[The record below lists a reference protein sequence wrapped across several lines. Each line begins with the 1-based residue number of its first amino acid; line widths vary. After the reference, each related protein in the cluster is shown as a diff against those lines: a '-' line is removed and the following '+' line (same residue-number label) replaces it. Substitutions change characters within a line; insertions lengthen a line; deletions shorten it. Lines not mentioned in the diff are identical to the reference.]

1 MPHIIISNLTKHLG
15 NKTLFNN
22 INLRLKT
29 GIYGLVGRNGTGKS
43 TFLRALVDHKLSSE
57 SIKVSGKC
65 QFFSQLLA
73 IPKVTVAEYLGV
85 DKQLKA
91 FARIEAGSTK
101 VSDFELLQEQWH
113 LRHEINQL
121 LKDLGLPQNPFMRCV
136 DLSGGQLTRLKLH
149 VLLTDEQSILLLDEP
164 SNHLDAMAKQWLI
177 TRVKAFRGLVLIA
190 SHDQPLLDCADHIL
204 HFNNHTIT
212 PYAMNYERFQGVFAQ
227 QQAALG
233 IKIETQKAE
242 HKKVQKVVQQ
252 SLERAAQRAA
262 KGKKIR
268 AKGSQPKML
277 LDAKKNAADKTKSRL
292 TAMQDNRLKNIKE
305 TLSNLEKQQSVTKAQ
320 HIYLNSSELN
330 KDYTLLT
337 VKDWQCKYVNGPCVS
352 FTVKQMSRIWL
363 KGSNGTGKSTLLNTL
378 RASRSDS
385 PNVMYKNCEITYLD
399 QHYSWLDNFS
409 SSLDALMTISDSL
422 TVQQART
429 LLAGIGFKGDT
440 VFTNTSYLSGG
451 ERMKVAMLCTSY
463 AKNNALLLLDEPDN
477 HLDLDSKNQLANA
490 LSQYKGAFI
499 LVSHDSDFVNAVDIN
514 TIVDINLIEPIVV
527 TK

>member
-1 MPHIIISNLTKHLG
+1 
-15 NKTLFNN
+15 
-22 INLRLKT
+22 
-29 GIYGLVGRNGTGKS
+29 
-43 TFLRALVDHKLSSE
+43 
-57 SIKVSGKC
+57 
-65 QFFSQLLA
+65 
-73 IPKVTVAEYLGV
+73 
-85 DKQLKA
+85 
-91 FARIEAGSTK
+91 
-101 VSDFELLQEQWH
+101 
-113 LRHEINQL
+113 
-121 LKDLGLPQNPFMRCV
+121 
-136 DLSGGQLTRLKLH
+136 
-149 VLLTDEQSILLLDEP
+149 
-164 SNHLDAMAKQWLI
+164 
-177 TRVKAFRGLVLIA
+177 
-190 SHDQPLLDCADHIL
+190 
-204 HFNNHTIT
+204 
-212 PYAMNYERFQGVFAQ
+212 
-227 QQAALG
+227 
-233 IKIETQKAE
+233 
-242 HKKVQKVVQQ
+242 VQKVVQQ

-262 KGKKIR
+262 KGKKMR

-277 LDAKKNAADKTKSRL
+277 LDTKKNAADKTKSRL
-292 TAMQDNRLKNIKE
+292 SAMQDNRLNNIEE